1 MLKTKKPDAALHG
14 WSNMVELKVR
24 GQVRD
29 LIRMS
34 DYIPRQ
40 LVNHVV
46 YSRKDFKQEKRD
58 LVRRVVKSILMA
70 VQRAVKDRQWAINKM
85 KQRNGYSDQAANIM
99 FETLSFTPDGKL
111 NKKAIENVLNFLI
124 ENGLLSKKK
133 APPVEQLFTPE
144 FIG

>member
-1 MLKTKKPDAALHG
+1 
-14 WSNMVELKVR
+14 MVELKVR

-58 LVRRVVKSILMA
+58 LVRRVVKSILMD

-124 ENGLLSKKK
+124 ENGLLSKRKV
-133 APPVEQLFTPE
+133 PPVNQLFTPE